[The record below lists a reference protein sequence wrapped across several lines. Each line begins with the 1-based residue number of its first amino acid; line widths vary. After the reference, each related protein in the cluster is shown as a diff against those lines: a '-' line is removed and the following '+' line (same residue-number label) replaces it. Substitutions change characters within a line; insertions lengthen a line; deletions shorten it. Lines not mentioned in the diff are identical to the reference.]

1 MYAKS
6 YWASML
12 TWFCFC
18 VKLRFFFFMESIK
31 SPYNDKFEIR
41 GFMTITR
48 IPKTLFIQIKDGVT
62 YLMVINQLHKVLCIS
77 SDMIQWNTSIGIS
90 MYIYKYKI
98 FIRIT
103 YSKTMPIDCMK
114 NVYSIIILGLY
125 YSIYGNSG
133 LKSFVART
141 TVLCREVGV
150 GKILYTIWLNMQPY
164 VENGTNIIRK
174 SEMNRSRLTVS
185 A

>member
-12 TWFCFC
+12 TRFCFC

-62 YLMVINQLHKVLCIS
+62 YLMVINQLHKVLCI
-77 SDMIQWNTSIGIS
+77 
-90 MYIYKYKI
+90 
-98 FIRIT
+98 T

-150 GKILYTIWLNMQPY
+150 GKILYTI
-164 VENGTNIIRK
+164 
-174 SEMNRSRLTVS
+174 
-185 A
+185 

>member
-12 TWFCFC
+12 TRFCFC

-77 SDMIQWNTSIGIS
+77 SDMIQWNTN
-90 MYIYKYKI
+90 
-98 FIRIT
+98 IT
-103 YSKTMPIDCMK
+103 YSITMPIDCMK

-133 LKSFVART
+133 LKSFVVRT

>member
-12 TWFCFC
+12 TRFCFC

-77 SDMIQWNTSIGIS
+77 SDMIQWNTSIGKRIVKLCLLIAWK
-90 MYIYKYKI
+90 MYILLSFWDYI
-98 FIRIT
+98 IQFMGIRVWNH
-103 YSKTMPIDCMK
+103 SLPEQ
-114 NVYSIIILGLY
+114 LY
-125 YSIYGNSG
+125 
-133 LKSFVART
+133 
-141 TVLCREVGV
+141 C
-150 GKILYTIWLNMQPY
+150 
-164 VENGTNIIRK
+164 VEKWG
-174 SEMNRSRLTVS
+174 
-185 A
+185 

>member
-62 YLMVINQLHKVLCIS
+62 YLMVINQLHKVLSIS

-90 MYIYKYKI
+90 MYIYISIKYSSVDPHARSFDQVCKQELAVILFEHLNITLLYPEWFKI
-98 FIRIT
+98 
-103 YSKTMPIDCMK
+103 
-114 NVYSIIILGLY
+114 
-125 YSIYGNSG
+125 GN
-133 LKSFVART
+133 
-141 TVLCREVGV
+141 
-150 GKILYTIWLNMQPY
+150 
-164 VENGTNIIRK
+164 
-174 SEMNRSRLTVS
+174 
-185 A
+185 